1 MPAYASLLPTLCA
14 MLSALCDFLANHTMT
29 GPFFKC
35 FVISV
40 FTLSIHSSNSSAF
53 LMVADGNETCIAF
66 GSSNFAASNRVIV
79 FELNHGKQIYW
90 GLFI

>member
-1 MPAYASLLPTLCA
+1 

-29 GPFFKC
+29 GPFFRC

-66 GSSNFAASNRVIV
+66 GSSNFAASSRVIV
-79 FELNHGKQIYW
+79 FDLDDGEQIYRD
-90 GLFI
+90 FIIFI